1 MRFVDLISQKGY
13 TLYSLS
19 KKSNVAKSTLSDIAN
34 GKSNILECRGRVL
47 LNISKALDITIEELI
62 DLEYEEYNSYYEE
75 NVPRFLKRNLEMLR
89 KIKGKNALLEIVI
102 LMKQIVV

>member
-34 GKSNILECRGRVL
+34 GKSNRV
-47 LNISKALDITIEELI
+47 I
-62 DLEYEEYNSYYEE
+62 
-75 NVPRFLKRNLEMLR
+75 F
-89 KIKGKNALLEIVI
+89 
-102 LMKQIVV
+102 